1 MRDVLGRAMFLEL
14 NHYSH
19 DHKECVRQAV
29 KELVPD
35 HELREIYTMYDIDY
49 NQYIDSASNLYL
61 KYKQLSGLWEK
72 TLGIE

>member
-1 MRDVLGRAMFLEL
+1 
-14 NHYSH
+14 
-19 DHKECVRQAV
+19 
-29 KELVPD
+29 
-35 HELREIYTMYDIDY
+35 MYDIDY